1 MWSQRIEGEEDRLII
16 GKYFT
21 GNGCSYVDIF
31 SKIKSRIYLKID
43 MITLD
48 NMVWYNDD
56 VDETYDLLAVALL
69 HALTEAK
76 YREIQSKLIDVNVNS
91 VPSHYLMTK
100 RRLDIITLQYSEEEI
115 DDTIT
120 TTILH
125 QIYYQN

>member
-1 MWSQRIEGEEDRLII
+1 M
-16 GKYFT
+16 
-21 GNGCSYVDIF
+21 
-31 SKIKSRIYLKID
+31 
-43 MITLD
+43 
-48 NMVWYNDD
+48 
-56 VDETYDLLAVALL
+56 ALL
-69 HALTEAK
+69 HALTEAE